1 MLAVTTQAI
10 IAAMA
15 MLISGTQ
22 PIRAGSG
29 GGSLA

>member
-15 MLISGTQ
+15 ITQ

-29 GGSLA
+29 GGSPV